1 MLQFDFSM
9 TALMDGLKMMG
20 FGMAG
25 IFVVLTIIFL
35 SILLLGKIFKVKDSN
50 EGEQQK
56 WRE

>member
-56 WRE
+56 

>member
-35 SILLLGKIFKVKDSN
+35 TILLLGKVCKPKETND
-50 EGEQQK
+50 GDQQK
-56 WRE
+56 